1 MVKYFGHFASL
12 NCLRLTNVI
21 IVHLTPQLS
30 AYPGQELFSA
40 LVEEVIDSVVMEFVD
55 NAYLEEELEDF

>member
-1 MVKYFGHFASL
+1 M
-12 NCLRLTNVI
+12 RLTNVI
-21 IVHLTPQLS
+21 IMHLMPQLS

-40 LVEEVIDSVVMEFVD
+40 LVEEVIDSIIMEFVD